1 MEKKVFQMEQEG
13 KLDEG
18 FLAEVSAQLRQ
29 VSTFCGL
36 FHFVLMVIKT
46 VLLVA

>member
-1 MEKKVFQMEQEG
+1 MEQEG

-29 VSTFCGL
+29 VSTVCCL
-36 FHFVLMVIKT
+36 YLTIAMVIKNCYAAS
-46 VLLVA
+46 LR